1 MSTTDGDDFTEFV
14 EGSSARLFRT
24 AYAVC
29 GDYQLAEDALQ
40 AGLASAYVSWRR
52 VRRAD
57 NPEAYVQRIVINQLF
72 AWRRRKS
79 ARNEVP
85 RDRLPDSCAVA
96 SHEDALVEVDEIWEA
111 VQALP
116 RRQRAVV
123 VLRYVEDMSIDD
135 TAKVLRIRP
144 GTVKSQSSAAFAHL
158 RQRLDSTRAASEG
171 GPR

>member
-14 EGSSARLFRT
+14 QGSSARLFRT

-52 VRRAD
+52 VCRAD

-79 ARNEVP
+79 SRSEVP
-85 RDRLPDSCAVA
+85 RDRLPESSAVA
-96 SHEDALVEVDEIWEA
+96 SHEGSVVEVDEIWQA
-111 VQALP
+111 IQALP

-123 VLRYVEDMSIDD
+123 VLRYVEDLSVDE
-135 TAKVLRIRP
+135 TAKALRIRP
-144 GTVKSQSSAAFAHL
+144 GTVKSQASAAFAHL
-158 RQRLDSTRAASEG
+158 RERLDSTQPAPEG
-171 GPR
+171 GSR